1 MSENEE
7 LPPANP
13 RRHHQANDRKF
24 LIMVIF
30 TLVVVG
36 GGLIALVFG
45 PVALLTALPFL
56 LGGALL
62 ILVPW
67 GLLTAVQKWRD
78 HMEQAER
85 EALGLTNQSEKAII
99 EDDDKTTHSGS

>member
-1 MSENEE
+1 
-7 LPPANP
+7 
-13 RRHHQANDRKF
+13 
-24 LIMVIF
+24 MVIL

-36 GGLIALVFG
+36 GGLIALIFG

-62 ILVPW
+62 ILLPW

-85 EALGLTNQSEKAII
+85 EALGLTNKPEKAII